1 MFTALLKG
9 INGFIDSPTLK
20 EFERE
25 ITQES
30 EVASELFSWL
40 FRK

>member
-1 MFTALLKG
+1 MFIAFLKG
-9 INGFIDSPTLK
+9 INGVIDSPTLK
-20 EFERE
+20 EVEKE

>member
-9 INGFIDSPTLK
+9 INGVIDSSTLK
-20 EFERE
+20 EVEKE
-25 ITQES
+25 IVQES

>member
-1 MFTALLKG
+1 MLTALLKG
-9 INGFIDSPTLK
+9 INGVIDSATLK
-20 EFERE
+20 EFEKE

-40 FRK
+40 FIK